1 MKQKTLGL
9 LACTAL
15 LCACQPAQKQ
25 TTITGT
31 LTGVE
36 SDTLIV
42 AYCPLADLNQRAM
55 QKDTI
60 LLQQGKFTLPLA
72 NDSTPTAAYLYPLSA
87 GKLTKSIRDC
97 ASERF
102 GRAIQLYTD
111 RKRVSC
117 SLANRKRSVPPLYA
131 TDGLHL

>member
-55 QKDTI
+55 QK
-60 LLQQGKFTLPLA
+60 TLSCCNKASSPCLSPTTAHRQPLTCIPFRRA
-72 NDSTPTAAYLYPLSA
+72 SSPNPL
-87 GKLTKSIRDC
+87 
-97 ASERF
+97 
-102 GRAIQLYTD
+102 
-111 RKRVSC
+111 
-117 SLANRKRSVPPLYA
+117 P
-131 TDGLHL
+131 